1 MSAPDRLW
9 FLYGAYSA
17 FWVLLAAFLV
27 HLGRRHRAVDQQL
40 RELERRIEKG
50 AGASSG

>member
-17 FWVLLAAFLV
+17 FWVLLAAFLI
-27 HLGRRHRAVDQQL
+27 HLGRRHRAVDRAV
-40 RELERRIEKG
+40 RELEARLDKER
-50 AGASSG
+50 